1 MFDQFKASL
10 LNKIIDLYNIYS
22 IIIGYFQN
30 LYLFKLFCFCILKYI
45 FLYQHI
51 LMTVIVYSTKNNHF
65 LFQNKQKI
73 VQTLLKWLFWTSII

>member
-10 LNKIIDLYNIYS
+10 LNKSIDFYNIYS

-30 LYLFKLFCFCILKYI
+30 LYLLKWFCFCILKYI

-51 LMTVIVYSTKNNHF
+51 LMTVC
-65 LFQNKQKI
+65 
-73 VQTLLKWLFWTSII
+73 LLKKK